1 MRGHRGGHYLPF
13 HFLLPVVQE
22 YERKQLLERIGRESA
37 TLGVDIPERIEVQGT
52 AVDLQEFVLEIKR
65 RETVPAGE
73 RERVEQAKK
82 NLRRERLDRKE
93 RIEDGDIPFEEGER
107 EADAIVGIDRALEA
121 LESLGR
127 EDVEAEAERQEAMD
141 KKRWMNFLRQ
151 ALGDDDEGPQV
162 RGP

>member
-13 HFLLPVVQE
+13 DLLHPAVQE

-52 AVDLQEFVLEIKR
+52 AVDLREFVLEIKR

-82 NLRRERLDRKE
+82 NLRRERLERKR

-151 ALGDDDEGPQV
+151 ALGNDDEGPQV

>member
-1 MRGHRGGHYLPF
+1 MPFDFLP
-13 HFLLPVVQE
+13 PAVQE

-52 AVDLQEFVLEIKR
+52 AVDLQDFVLEIKR

-82 NLRRERLDRKE
+82 NLRRERLERKR
-93 RIEDGDIPFEEGER
+93 RIEDGDVSFEEGDR

-121 LESLGR
+121 LESLDR
-127 EDVEAEAERQEAMD
+127 EDIEAEAERQEAMD
-141 KKRWMNFLRQ
+141 KKRWMSFLKQ
-151 ALGDDDEGPQV
+151 ALGDDDGPQV
-162 RGP
+162 RGRGP